1 MQKIPIK
8 LAEPEMILEKPVL
21 RPNGLVIVGEGT
33 TLTETLINRLENM
46 GIKDIVVQ
54 GEPLDMEGMVGSTSY
69 GKRIERLDH
78 LFRQFTN
85 DPWMKKVKAFLKS
98 YYQRKAA
105 SQL

>member
-1 MQKIPIK
+1 MQKIPIN
-8 LAEPEMILEKPVL
+8 LAQPGMVLEKPVL

-33 TLTETLINRLENM
+33 TLSDSLISRLENM
-46 GIKDIVVQ
+46 GVKDIVVQ
-54 GEPLDMEGMVGSTSY
+54 GEPLDLEGMAGSTSY

-78 LFRQFTN
+78 LFRRFNN

-98 YYQRKAA
+98 YYERKAA